1 MRIGFIGLGS
11 MGQPMAE
18 NLLQAHYSLNV
29 WNRSAAPAEALEKLG
44 ATVCESPAEAAQCDV
59 LISMLADDA
68 ITRQVIVGHGALESL
83 GDGAIWINMAT
94 VSVDFTHEMQTH
106 AAANGVSYLAA
117 PVLGRNDVAAA
128 GKLNILTAGDKALIA
143 RVQPIFDILGQ
154 QTWYFGS
161 EPTQAV
167 TAKLAANFML
177 GSAIEAMA
185 EASAL
190 VRAHGIPA
198 ADFLGMLT
206 STLFNA
212 PAYKGYGELIA
223 QQRYSPPG
231 FKLRLGLKDIRLAQ
245 QAAEAKNVPMPFASV
260 IRDNCVDALA
270 HNEGDLEWAAL
281 AKVAARRSGLK

>member
-18 NLLQAHYSLNV
+18 NLQRAHGQLSV

-44 ATVCESPAEAAQCDV
+44 ATRCESPAEAAQCDV

-68 ITRQVIVGHGALESL
+68 VTRQIIVEHGALESL
-83 GDGAIWINMAT
+83 GDGGIWINMAT
-94 VSVDFTHEMQTH
+94 VSVDFTCQMQAH
-106 AAANGVSYLAA
+106 AAVNGVSYLAA

-128 GKLNILTAGDKALIA
+128 GKLNILTAGERSLIA

-154 QTWYFGS
+154 QTWYFGH
-161 EPTQAV
+161 EATQAI

-198 ADFLGMLT
+198 ADFLTMLT

-223 QQRYSPPG
+223 KERYTPAG

-260 IRDNCVDALA
+260 IRDNSVDALA
-270 HNEGDLEWAAL
+270 HHEGDLDWAAL